1 MNDCDHI
8 NESQI
13 VRSHIKCLFDSRF
26 RDTLSVRL
34 EDRVEDM
41 SEDDGSEV
49 MDGSVVS
56 SVTDKYGFMGAGE

>member
-1 MNDCDHI
+1 MKDCDRI